1 MTRSII
7 MDLNPQIIEK
17 EGKKKFVIL
26 PYEDFVK
33 MQEEIENYEDLRM
46 LRKAKKKEGR
56 SPTVSLERAKKEL
69 DIK

>member
-1 MTRSII
+1 

-17 EGKKKFVIL
+17 NGKKEFVIL

-46 LRKAKKKEGR
+46 LRKAKKKESL
-56 SPTVSLERAKKEL
+56 SPTISIERAKKEL
-69 DIK
+69 NIE

>member
-1 MTRSII
+1 

-17 EGKKKFVIL
+17 NGKKEFVIL

-46 LRKAKKKEGR
+46 LRKAKKIESL
-56 SPTVSLERAKKEL
+56 SPTISIERAKKEL
-69 DIK
+69 NIE